1 MTFMIRFSVT
11 ALLMLALA
19 LVLDAST
26 ITSGTI
32 VVPDCGPCA
41 YGSTTLT
48 NVTSLDGGYTING
61 TVEAEYLLT
70 GSAAIGSQLSFVMTN
85 YIDNGTGNGSLTLNG
100 VFYPTV
106 YLSNCCA
113 PEILTTLSMSV
124 SPFTFNGA
132 GSYSVPFF
140 LSGTTIQATDSLQFA
155 PPAALLL
162 NERNVQGSGIVT
174 FALGANPDSDSTAT
188 FVFSPTPE
196 PSTVLLTLAGFLAL
210 LLWHLLANR
219 RSKFSGPSLI

>member
-1 MTFMIRFSVT
+1 MIRLSVT

-106 YLSNCCA
+106 YLSNCCE
-113 PEILTTLSMSV
+113 PEILTKLTMSV

-140 LSGTTIQATDSLQFA
+140 LTGTTIQATNSLQFA
-155 PPAALLL
+155 PPAPFLL
-162 NERNVQGSGIVT
+162 NEENVQGSGVVT
-174 FALGANPDSDSTAT
+174 FTLGADPNNNSTAA
-188 FVFSPTPE
+188 FVFSPAPE
-196 PSTVLLTLAGFLAL
+196 PSTILLTLAGLLAL
-210 LLWHLLANR
+210 LRWRVSANR